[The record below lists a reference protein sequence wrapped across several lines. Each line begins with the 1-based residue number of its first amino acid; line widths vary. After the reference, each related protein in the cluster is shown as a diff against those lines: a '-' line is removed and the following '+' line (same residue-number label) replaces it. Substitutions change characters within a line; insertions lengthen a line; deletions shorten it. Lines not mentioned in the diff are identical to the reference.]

1 MVTHWLRD
9 CWYDAQKKG
18 NKYAR
23 KWASSLEWCDS
34 LERFQTAIYI
44 KGCMGR
50 IHSIHDVRALH
61 TMVIFW
67 CGEPAQASLCSRF
80 RYQHISGFVLFV
92 SLAKHMVRFFFY
104 DIHFFHL
111 LVFINIFNWWHFFIL
126 HATVL
131 KCELSPME
139 LFIKTLVRSDDR

>member
-1 MVTHWLRD
+1 VIVGTKLKRKETNMRESELPAWNDVTVWKD
-9 CWYDAQKKG
+9 FKPPYTSKDV
-18 NKYAR
+18 
-23 KWASSLEWCDS
+23 WAE
-34 LERFQTAIYI
+34 YI
-44 KGCMGR
+44 QHMMFAHFTRWSYSCVENQHK
-50 IHSIHDVRALH
+50 H
-61 TMVIFW
+61 
-67 CGEPAQASLCSRF
+67 
-80 RYQHISGFVLFV
+80 RYVHGSVTSTSAVLFCLFRLQ
-92 SLAKHMVRFFFY
+92 SIWWDFFY